1 VGDAEGRSS
10 LAQGVEVRLLGEGE
24 VVASF
29 VAGLDQDGRAAVD
42 CAGRRSL
49 LRETELPARLR
60 AIALR

>member
-1 VGDAEGRSS
+1 
-10 LAQGVEVRLLGEGE
+10 VRLLGEGE